1 MKTALVT
8 GATGF
13 VGRQAVRAL
22 LDRGYTVHALS
33 RRAAADDSCRWHA
46 VDLFD
51 GDAVARVVEQVR
63 PSHLL
68 HLAWVTEHGRY
79 WTSPENLRWVEATL
93 RLCRQFHEAGGRRLV
108 GAGTC
113 AEYAWDDATL
123 GERPVDEW
131 RTPRRPAH
139 FYGMAKNATFEL
151 LTAYQEATALGFAWA
166 RLFFPYGPDRRPTLI
181 PEIVRA
187 LREGRPALCS
197 HGRQQRDFIHV
208 RDAGAALAAL
218 LDSDV
223 RGPVNI
229 GTGTATP
236 IAEVARRLGVLLR
249 RPDLIH
255 LGAIEARPNEPGFLV
270 ADISRLRNE
279 VGFVPKVTLVE
290 GLQDTIAAS
299 GPEAPQ
305 GRHP

>member
-1 MKTALVT
+1 VKTALVT

-13 VGRQAVRAL
+13 IGQHAVRDL
-22 LDRGYTVHALS
+22 LTRGYQVHALS
-33 RRAAADDSCRWHA
+33 RRATADGSCHWHT

-51 GDAVARVVEQVR
+51 ADAVGRVLEHVQ

-79 WTSPENLRWVEATL
+79 WTSPENLQWVEATV
-93 RLCRQFHEAGGRRLV
+93 RLCRHFHEAGGRRLV
-108 GAGTC
+108 CTGTC
-113 AEYAWDDATL
+113 AEYTWDDATL
-123 GERPVDEW
+123 GERPVDE
-131 RTPRRPAH
+131 RHTPRKPVH
-139 FYGMAKNATFEL
+139 FYGVAKNATFEL
-151 LTAYQEATALGFAWA
+151 LTAYQEVTALGFAWA

-181 PEIVRA
+181 SEIVRA

-197 HGRQQRDFIHV
+197 HGRQQRDFIHI
-208 RDAGAALAAL
+208 RDAGAALGAL

-229 GTGTATP
+229 GTGMATS

-249 RPDLIH
+249 RPDLIR
-255 LGAIEARPNEPGFLV
+255 LGAIEARPNEPGFLI

-279 VGFVPKVTLVE
+279 VGFVPKITLAE
-290 GLQDTIAAS
+290 GLEDTIAS
-299 GPEAPQ
+299 LGPEGSHRIAT
-305 GRHP
+305 